1 MVSQNSKLWHLER
14 INLLRDLSEAEL
26 QEMDEKTVMKTADK
40 NQYVYFPN
48 EPSRILFFLKKG
60 RIKIGR
66 YSDDGKEI
74 IKAIL
79 YPGEVFGEMGI
90 IGESERKDFAQA
102 MDNDT
107 RMCTISTDEFREIM
121 NNNQHLSLEVTKS
134 IGEKLR
140 NIERRLESL
149 IFKDAR
155 ERVIEFMKEM
165 ANKYGKKIGNEVLV
179 KHDLT
184 HQDIANLTATSRQ
197 TVTTVLNDLKD
208 QDLIYMERNRFLIRE
223 LDQLI

>member
-1 MVSQNSKLWHLER
+1 MASQNSKLWHLER

-26 QEMDEKTVMKTADK
+26 REMDEKTVMKTVEK
-40 NQYVYFPN
+40 NQFVYFPK
-48 EPSRILFFLKKG
+48 EPSKILFFLKKG

-90 IGESERKDFAQA
+90 IGESERKDFALA

-107 RMCTISTDEFREIM
+107 RMCTISIDEFREIM
-121 NNNQHLSLEVTKS
+121 NNNQHLSLEVTKN

-140 NIERRLESL
+140 YIER
-149 IFKDAR
+149 
-155 ERVIEFMKEM
+155 
-165 ANKYGKKIGNEVLV
+165 G
-179 KHDLT
+179 
-184 HQDIANLTATSRQ
+184 
-197 TVTTVLNDLKD
+197 LNH
-208 QDLIYMERNRFLIRE
+208 
-223 LDQLI
+223 

>member
-1 MVSQNSKLWHLER
+1 MVSQHSKLWHLER
-14 INLLRDLSEAEL
+14 INLLHNLSEEEL
-26 QEMDEKTVMKTADK
+26 KEMDRRTTMKTAEK
-40 NQYVYFPN
+40 NEFVYFPK
-48 EPSRILFFLKKG
+48 EPSKVLFFLKKG

-66 YSDDGKEI
+66 YSDEGKEI

-90 IGESERKDFAQA
+90 IGESERRDFAVA

-107 RMCTISTDEFREIM
+107 RMCTINTDEFREIM
-121 NNNQHLSLEVTKS
+121 NANQYLSLEMTKN

-140 NIERRLESL
+140 NVERRLESL

-155 ERVIEFMKEM
+155 ERVIDFMLEM
-165 ANKYGKKIGNEVLV
+165 AEKYGKQIGVEILV

-208 QDLIYMERNRFLIRE
+208 QDLIYMERKRFLIRD
-223 LDQLI
+223 LDKLK

>member
-1 MVSQNSKLWHLER
+1 MTAQNSKLWNLEQ
-14 INLLRDLSEAEL
+14 INLFKNLSEN
-26 QEMDEKTVMKTADK
+26 EMDKLNELTVVKTADK
-40 NQYVYFPN
+40 NQFIYFPK
-48 EPSRILFFLKKG
+48 EPSKVLFFLKSG
-60 RIKIGR
+60 RIKIGS
-66 YSDDGKEI
+66 YSEDGKEI
-74 IKAIL
+74 IKTIL

-90 IGESERKDFAQA
+90 VGEEKRKDFAAA
-102 MDNDT
+102 MDADT
-107 RMCTISTDEFREIM
+107 RMCTLDVEQFKEMM
-121 NNNQHLSLEVTKS
+121 NSNPKLSLEVTKT

-155 ERVIEFMKEM
+155 ERIIDFMIEM
-165 ANKYGKKIGNEVLV
+165 ASKYGKKIGVEILV

-208 QDLIYMERNRFLIRE
+208 KNLIYMERKRFLIRD
-223 LDQLI
+223 LDKLA

>member
-1 MVSQNSKLWHLER
+1 MASQQSKLWHLER
-14 INLLRDLSEAEL
+14 INLLHNLSEEEL
-26 QEMDEKTVMKTADK
+26 QEMDRRTTMKTADK
-40 NQYVYFPN
+40 NQFVYFPK
-48 EPSRILFFLKKG
+48 EPSKVMFFLKKG

-66 YSDDGKEI
+66 FSDDGKEI

-90 IGESERKDFAQA
+90 IGESERKDFAVA

-107 RMCTISTDEFREIM
+107 RMCTINTNEFREIM
-121 NNNQHLSLEVTKS
+121 NENQYLSLEMTKN

-155 ERVIEFMKEM
+155 ERIIELMHEM
-165 ANKYGKKIGNEVLV
+165 AKKYGKKIGEEILV
-179 KHDLT
+179 KHNLT

-208 QDLIYMERNRFLIRE
+208 QDLIYMERKRFLIRDLE
-223 LDQLI
+223 KLK

>member
-1 MVSQNSKLWHLER
+1 MLAQQSKLWHLER
-14 INLLRDLSEAEL
+14 INLLHNLSEEEL
-26 QEMDEKTVMKTADK
+26 KEMDRRTTMKTAEK
-40 NQYVYFPN
+40 NEYVYFPN
-48 EPSRILFFLKKG
+48 EPSKVLFFLKKG

-66 YSDDGKEI
+66 YSDEGKEI

-90 IGESERKDFAQA
+90 IGESERRDFALA

-107 RMCTISTDEFREIM
+107 RMCTISTEEFREIM
-121 NNNQHLSLEVTKS
+121 NANHYLSLEMTKN

-140 NIERRLESL
+140 SIERRLESL

-155 ERVIEFMKEM
+155 ERVIDFMKEM
-165 ANKYGKKIGNEVLV
+165 AEKYGKKIGLEVLV

-208 QDLIYMERNRFLIRE
+208 QDLIYMERKRFLIRD
-223 LDQLI
+223 LDKLK

>member
-1 MVSQNSKLWHLER
+1 MVSQQSKLWHLER
-14 INLLRDLSEAEL
+14 INLLHNLSKEEL
-26 QEMDEKTVMKTADK
+26 QEMDRRTTMKTADK
-40 NQYVYFPN
+40 NQFVYFPK
-48 EPSRILFFLKKG
+48 EPSKVMFFLKKG

-66 YSDDGKEI
+66 FSDDGKEI

-90 IGESERKDFAQA
+90 IGESERKDFAVA

-107 RMCTISTDEFREIM
+107 RMCTINTDEFKEIM
-121 NNNQHLSLEVTKS
+121 NANQYLSLEMTKN
-134 IGEKLR
+134 IGEKLL

-155 ERVIEFMKEM
+155 ERVIEFMKDM
-165 ANKYGKKIGNEVLV
+165 AEKYGKKIGDEILV
-179 KHDLT
+179 KHNLT

-208 QDLIYMERNRFLIRE
+208 QDLIYMERKRFLIRK
-223 LDQLI
+223 LDQLK

>member
-1 MVSQNSKLWHLER
+1 MTAQHSKLWHLEQ
-14 INLLRDLSEAEL
+14 INLFKNLSEEEL
-26 QEMDEKTVMKTADK
+26 EELDKLAVMKSADK
-40 NQYVYFPN
+40 NQFIYFPK
-48 EPSRILFFLKKG
+48 EPSKILFFLKQG
-60 RIKIGR
+60 RIKIGS
-66 YSDDGKEI
+66 YSADGKEI

-90 IGESERKDFAQA
+90 VGEESRKDFAVA
-102 MDNDT
+102 MDADT
-107 RMCTISTDEFREIM
+107 RMCTLNVEEFKEMM
-121 NNNQHLSLEVTKS
+121 NSNPELSLELTKT

-155 ERVIEFMKEM
+155 ERIIDFMKEM
-165 ANKYGKKIGNEVLV
+165 AEKYGKKIGVETLV

-208 QDLIYMERNRFLIRE
+208 KDLIYMERKRFLIRSLE
-223 LDQLI
+223 GLV

>member
-1 MVSQNSKLWHLER
+1 MAAQNSKLWHLEQ
-14 INLLRDLSEAEL
+14 INLFKNLSDEELVELDDL
-26 QEMDEKTVMKTADK
+26 TIMKTAEK
-40 NQYVYFPN
+40 NQFIYFPK
-48 EPSRILFFLKKG
+48 EPSKILFFLKAG
-60 RIKIGR
+60 RIKIGS
-66 YSDDGKEI
+66 YSEDGKEI

-90 IGESERKDFAQA
+90 VGEESRKDFAVA
-102 MDNDT
+102 MDSET
-107 RMCTISTDEFREIM
+107 RMCTLHVDQFKKMMEANSE
-121 NNNQHLSLEVTKS
+121 LSLEVTKN

-155 ERVIEFMKEM
+155 ERIIDFMKEM
-165 ANKYGKKIGNEVLV
+165 AGKYGKKIGVEVLV

-197 TVTTVLNDLKD
+197 TVTPVLNDLKEK
-208 QDLIYMERNRFLIRE
+208 DLIYMERKRFLIRE
-223 LDQLI
+223 IDKLA

>member
-1 MVSQNSKLWHLER
+1 MVAQNSKLWHLEQ
-14 INLLRDLSEAEL
+14 INLFKNLSDQEL
-26 QEMDEKTVMKTADK
+26 EKLDHLTAMKTADK
-40 NQYVYFPN
+40 NQFIYFPK
-48 EPSRILFFLKKG
+48 EPSKILFFLKRG
-60 RIKIGR
+60 RIKIGS
-66 YSDDGKEI
+66 YSEDGKEI

-90 IGESERKDFAQA
+90 VGEESRKDFAVA
-102 MDNDT
+102 MDPDT
-107 RMCTISTDEFREIM
+107 RMCT
-121 NNNQHLSLEVTKS
+121 LSVDDFKNMMQANSLLSMAVTKN

-155 ERVIEFMKEM
+155 ERIIDFMKEM
-165 ANKYGKKIGNEVLV
+165 AAKYGKAIGVEILV

-197 TVTTVLNDLKD
+197 TVTTVLNDLKEKN
-208 QDLIYMERNRFLIRE
+208 LIYMERKRFLIRE
-223 LDQLI
+223 INNLA

>member
-1 MVSQNSKLWHLER
+1 MTAQNSKLWNLEQ
-14 INLLRDLSEAEL
+14 INLFKNLSEN
-26 QEMDEKTVMKTADK
+26 EMDKLNELTLVKTADK
-40 NQYVYFPN
+40 NQFIYFPK
-48 EPSRILFFLKKG
+48 EPSKVLFFLKSG
-60 RIKIGR
+60 RIKIGS
-66 YSDDGKEI
+66 YFEDGKEI
-74 IKAIL
+74 IKTIL

-90 IGESERKDFAQA
+90 VGEEKRKDFAAA
-102 MDNDT
+102 MDADT
-107 RMCTISTDEFREIM
+107 RMCTLDVEQFKEMM
-121 NNNQHLSLEVTKS
+121 NSNPKLSLEVTKT

-155 ERVIEFMKEM
+155 ERIIDFMIEM
-165 ANKYGKKIGNEVLV
+165 ASKYGKKIGVEILV

-208 QDLIYMERNRFLIRE
+208 KNLIYMERKRFLIRD
-223 LDQLI
+223 LDKLA

>member
-1 MVSQNSKLWHLER
+1 MAAQNSKLWHLEQ
-14 INLLRDLSEAEL
+14 INLFKNLSDEELVELDDL
-26 QEMDEKTVMKTADK
+26 TIMKTAEK
-40 NQYVYFPN
+40 NQFIYFPK
-48 EPSRILFFLKKG
+48 EPSKILFFLKAG
-60 RIKIGR
+60 RIKIGS
-66 YSDDGKEI
+66 YSEDGKEI

-90 IGESERKDFAQA
+90 VGEESRKDFAVA
-102 MDNDT
+102 MDSET
-107 RMCTISTDEFREIM
+107 RMCTLHVDQFKKMMEANSE
-121 NNNQHLSLEVTKS
+121 LSLEVTKN

-155 ERVIEFMKEM
+155 ERIIDFMKEM
-165 ANKYGKKIGNEVLV
+165 AGKYGKKIGVEVLV

-197 TVTTVLNDLKD
+197 TVTTVLNDLKEK
-208 QDLIYMERNRFLIRE
+208 DLIYMERKRFLIRE
-223 LDQLI
+223 IDKLA

>member
-1 MVSQNSKLWHLER
+1 MASQHSKLWHLER
-14 INLLRDLSEAEL
+14 INLLHNLSQEEL
-26 QEMDEKTVMKTADK
+26 QEMDRRTTMKTADK
-40 NQYVYFPN
+40 NQFVYFPK
-48 EPSRILFFLKKG
+48 EPSKVMFFLKKG

-66 YSDDGKEI
+66 FSDDGKEI

-90 IGESERKDFAQA
+90 IGESERKDFAVA

-107 RMCTISTDEFREIM
+107 RMCTINTDEFREIM
-121 NNNQHLSLEVTKS
+121 NGNQYLSLEMTKN

-155 ERVIEFMKEM
+155 ERVIELMHEM
-165 ANKYGKKIGNEVLV
+165 AKNYGKLIGEEILV

-208 QDLIYMERNRFLIRE
+208 QDLIYMERKRFLIRD
-223 LDQLI
+223 LDKLK

>member
-1 MVSQNSKLWHLER
+1 MTAQHSKLWHLEQ
-14 INLLRDLSEAEL
+14 INLFKNLSDDEL
-26 QEMDEKTVMKTADK
+26 AQLDKLTLMRTADK
-40 NQYVYFPN
+40 NQFIYFPK
-48 EPSRILFFLKKG
+48 EPSKIMFFLKKG
-60 RIKIGR
+60 RIKIGS
-66 YSDDGKEI
+66 YSEDGKEI

-90 IGESERKDFAQA
+90 VGETNRKDFAVA
-102 MDNDT
+102 MDADT
-107 RMCTISTDEFREIM
+107 RMCTINIDEFKEIL
-121 NNNQHLSLEVTKS
+121 NDNPELGLEVTKT

-155 ERVIEFMKEM
+155 ERIIDFMKEM
-165 ANKYGKKIGNEVLV
+165 AEKYGKKIGFETLV

-208 QDLIYMERNRFLIRE
+208 KDLIYMERKRFLIRDMNE
-223 LDQLI
+223 LV

>member
-1 MVSQNSKLWHLER
+1 MAAQNSKLWHLEQ
-14 INLLRDLSEAEL
+14 INLFKNLSDEELVELDDL
-26 QEMDEKTVMKTADK
+26 TVMKTADK
-40 NQYVYFPN
+40 NQFIYFPK
-48 EPSRILFFLKKG
+48 EPSKILFFLKAG
-60 RIKIGR
+60 RIKIGS
-66 YSDDGKEI
+66 YSEDGKEI

-90 IGESERKDFAQA
+90 VGEESRKDFAVA
-102 MDNDT
+102 MDSET
-107 RMCTISTDEFREIM
+107 RMCTLHVDQFKKMMEANS
-121 NNNQHLSLEVTKS
+121 QLSLEVTKN

-155 ERVIEFMKEM
+155 ERIIDFMKEM
-165 ANKYGKKIGNEVLV
+165 AGKYGKKIGVEVLV

-197 TVTTVLNDLKD
+197 TVTTVLNDLKEK
-208 QDLIYMERNRFLIRE
+208 DLIYMERKRFLIRE
-223 LDQLI
+223 IDKLA

>member
-1 MVSQNSKLWHLER
+1 MTAQHSKLWHLEQ
-14 INLLRDLSEAEL
+14 INLLKDLSEQEL
-26 QEMDEKTVMKTADK
+26 QELDERTVMKTADK
-40 NQYVYFPN
+40 NEYVYFPK
-48 EPSRILFFLKKG
+48 EPSKIMFFLKKG
-60 RIKIGR
+60 RIKIGS
-66 YSDDGKEI
+66 YSKDGKEI

-90 IGESERKDFAQA
+90 VGETNRKDFAMA
-102 MDNDT
+102 MDSDT
-107 RMCTISTDEFREIM
+107 RMCTINIEEFREIM
-121 NNNQHLSLEVTKS
+121 NSNPHLSLQITKN

-140 NIERRLESL
+140 NVERRLESL

-155 ERVIEFMKEM
+155 ERIIDFMIDM
-165 ANKYGKKIGNEVLV
+165 ADRYGKKIGFEVLV

-208 QDLIYMERNRFLIRE
+208 KDLIYMERKRFLIRD
-223 LDQLI
+223 LDKLK

>member
-1 MVSQNSKLWHLER
+1 MLAQQSKLWHLER
-14 INLLRDLSEAEL
+14 INLLHNLSEEEL
-26 QEMDEKTVMKTADK
+26 KEMDRRTTMKTAEK
-40 NQYVYFPN
+40 NEYVYFPN
-48 EPSRILFFLKKG
+48 EPSKVLFFLKKG

-66 YSDDGKEI
+66 YSDEGKEI

-90 IGESERKDFAQA
+90 IGESERQDFALA

-121 NNNQHLSLEVTKS
+121 NANHYLSLEMTKN

-140 NIERRLESL
+140 SIERRLESL

-155 ERVIEFMKEM
+155 ERVIDFMKEM
-165 ANKYGKKIGNEVLV
+165 AEKYGKKIGLEVLV

-208 QDLIYMERNRFLIRE
+208 QDLIYMERKRFLIRD
-223 LDQLI
+223 LDKLK